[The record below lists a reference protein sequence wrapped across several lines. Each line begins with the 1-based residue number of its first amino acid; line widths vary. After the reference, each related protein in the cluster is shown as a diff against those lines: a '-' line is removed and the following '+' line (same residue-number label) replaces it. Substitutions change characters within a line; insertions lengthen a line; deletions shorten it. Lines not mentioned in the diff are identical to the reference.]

1 MPKDNIKYDLSYTQ
15 NRELSWLKFNQR
27 VLEEAT
33 DTSVP
38 LLERFKFL
46 AIFSSNLDEFFMVRV
61 GSLFDL
67 SIMTP
72 KERDNKSGK
81 IPSEQLEDIF
91 KAVKPLIEYRDIVY
105 SAIMEELR
113 GYGIADITYDELT
126 KSEKKFVENYYKLFI
141 APILSPQ
148 IIDISHPFPHLKNKA
163 LYTAVLLKKGQKELL
178 GIIGVPETAEPIIRI
193 EGTGKYIRTEEV
205 ISSHIKDYFVGY
217 KPECHCVISVTRNA
231 DISMDEEKFDED
243 SYDFRSHMSAL
254 LKKRDRL
261 APVRLEIQG
270 ECNPLSQHLANRLNL
285 LENQIFYSNCP
296 LKTGYVFSLANFD
309 KRLYYDSFT
318 PQQPSFSDDKS
329 SIMSQ
334 MRKKDVLLFYPYH
347 SMQPFLSLLKEAATN
362 PNVLSIKITI
372 YRLASSSAVAKYLCE
387 AAENGKEVT
396 ALVELR
402 ARFDEKN
409 NIEWAK
415 QLEYSG
421 CNVIYGLENFKCHS
435 KVCLITLKNKND
447 FSYITQIGTGNYNEK
462 TSAMYTDFSL
472 MTADKAIAQDALAFF
487 KNMLIG
493 DIYGNYSELL
503 VAPSSMKN
511 SIIRLIE
518 AESARGSDGRIIIK
532 ANSIT
537 ERALIDKLAEASQ
550 KGVKINLII
559 RGICCIVPGI
569 KGKTENIAVTSIVG
583 RFLEHSR
590 IYLFGKGEN
599 SQIFISSADIMTR
612 NQTRR
617 VEIACPIHDHE
628 IKNFLSDYLEK
639 LMEDNV
645 KSRILMPDGN
655 YVKKVINESSQSV
668 DSQKWYLNNPPS
680 FEKIKEN
687 NPSLFTTVKRLFLK
701 ICEKEK

>member
-33 DTSVP
+33 DPSVP

-81 IPSEQLEDIF
+81 IPYEQLEDIF

-113 GYGIADITYDELT
+113 GYGIADTTYDELT

-217 KPECHCVISVTRNA
+217 KPVCHSVISVTRNA

-243 SYDFRSHMSAL
+243 NYDFRSHMSAL

-318 PQQPSFSDDKS
+318 PQQPSFSDNKS
-329 SIMSQ
+329 SIMAQ
-334 MRKKDVLLFYPYH
+334 IRKKDVLLFYPYH

-435 KVCLITLKNKND
+435 KVCLITMKNKND
-447 FSYITQIGTGNYNEK
+447 FSYITQVGTGNYNEK

-487 KNMLIG
+487 KNMLVG
-493 DIYGNYSELL
+493 DLYGNYSELL

-518 AESARGSDGRIIIK
+518 AEAARGSDGRIIIK

-537 ERALIDKLAEASQ
+537 ERTLIDKLAEASQ

-569 KGKTENIAVTSIVG
+569 KGKTENITVTSIVG

-617 VEIACPIHDHE
+617 VEIACPIYDHE

-655 YVKKVINESSQSV
+655 YVKKVIKESSQIV
-668 DSQKWYLNNPPS
+668 DSQKWYIDNPPS
-680 FEKIKEN
+680 LEKIKEN
-687 NPSLFTTVKRLFLK
+687 NPSLFTAVKRLFFK
-701 ICEKEK
+701 ICENEK

>member
-1 MPKDNIKYDLSYTQ
+1 
-15 NRELSWLKFNQR
+15 
-27 VLEEAT
+27 
-33 DTSVP
+33 
-38 LLERFKFL
+38 
-46 AIFSSNLDEFFMVRV
+46 
-61 GSLFDL
+61 
-67 SIMTP
+67 
-72 KERDNKSGK
+72 
-81 IPSEQLEDIF
+81 
-91 KAVKPLIEYRDIVY
+91 
-105 SAIMEELR
+105 
-113 GYGIADITYDELT
+113 
-126 KSEKKFVENYYKLFI
+126 
-141 APILSPQ
+141 
-148 IIDISHPFPHLKNKA
+148 
-163 LYTAVLLKKGQKELL
+163 
-178 GIIGVPETAEPIIRI
+178 
-193 EGTGKYIRTEEV
+193 
-205 ISSHIKDYFVGY
+205 
-217 KPECHCVISVTRNA
+217 
-231 DISMDEEKFDED
+231 MDEEKFDED
-243 SYDFRSHMSAL
+243 NYDFRSHMSAL

-318 PQQPSFSDDKS
+318 PQQPSFSDNKS
-329 SIMSQ
+329 SIMAQ
-334 MRKKDVLLFYPYH
+334 IRKKDVLLFYPYH

-435 KVCLITLKNKND
+435 KVCLITMKTKND
-447 FSYITQIGTGNYNEK
+447 FSYITQVGTGNYNEK

-493 DIYGNYSELL
+493 DLYGNYSELL

-518 AESARGSDGRIIIK
+518 AEAARGSDGRIIIK

-537 ERALIDKLAEASQ
+537 ERTLIDKLAEASQ

-569 KGKTENIAVTSIVG
+569 KGKTENITVTSIVG

-617 VEIACPIHDHE
+617 VEIACPIYDHE

-655 YVKKVINESSQSV
+655 YVKKVIKESSQII
-668 DSQKWYLNNPPS
+668 DSQKWYIDNPPS
-680 FEKIKEN
+680 LEKIKEN
-687 NPSLFTTVKRLFLK
+687 NPSLFTAVKRLFFK
-701 ICEKEK
+701 ICENEK

>member
-33 DTSVP
+33 DPSVP

-113 GYGIADITYDELT
+113 GYGIADTTYDELT

-217 KPECHCVISVTRNA
+217 KPECHSVISVTRNA

-243 SYDFRSHMSAL
+243 NYDFRSHMSAL

-318 PQQPSFSDDKS
+318 PQQPSFSDNKS
-329 SIMSQ
+329 SIMAQ
-334 MRKKDVLLFYPYH
+334 IRKKDVLLFYPYH

-435 KVCLITLKNKND
+435 KVCLITMKTKND
-447 FSYITQIGTGNYNEK
+447 FSYITQVGTGNYNEK

-472 MTADKAIAQDALAFF
+472 MTADKAISQDALAFF

-493 DIYGNYSELL
+493 DLYGNYSELL

-518 AESARGSDGRIIIK
+518 AEAARGSDGRIIIK

-537 ERALIDKLAEASQ
+537 ERTLIDKLAEASQ

-569 KGKTENIAVTSIVG
+569 KGKTENITVTSIVG

-617 VEIACPIHDHE
+617 VEIACPIYDHE

-655 YVKKVINESSQSV
+655 YVKKVIKESSQII
-668 DSQKWYLNNPPS
+668 DSQKWYIDNPPS
-680 FEKIKEN
+680 LEKIKEN
-687 NPSLFTTVKRLFLK
+687 NPSLFTAVKRLFFK
-701 ICEKEK
+701 ICENEK

>member
-1 MPKDNIKYDLSYTQ
+1 MPKDNIKFDLSYTQ

-33 DTSVP
+33 DPSVP

-46 AIFSSNLDEFFMVRV
+46 SIFSSNLDEFFMVRV

-91 KAVKPLIEYRDIVY
+91 QAVKPLIEYRDIVY
-105 SAIMEELR
+105 NAIMDELR

-126 KSEKKFVENYYKLFI
+126 KSEKKFVDNYYKLFI

-148 IIDISHPFPHLKNKA
+148 IIDIRHPFPHLKNKA

-193 EGTGKYIRTEEV
+193 DGTGKYIRTEEV
-205 ISSHIKDYFVGY
+205 ISSHIKDYFAGY
-217 KPECHCVISVTRNA
+217 KPECHSIISVTRNA

-243 SYDFRSHMSAL
+243 NYDFRSHMSAL

-270 ECNPLSQHLANRLNL
+270 ECNPLAQHLASRLNL
-285 LENQIFYSNCP
+285 KENQIFYSNCP
-296 LKTGYVFSLANFD
+296 LKTGYVFSLENFD
-309 KRLYYDSFT
+309 KRLYYDGFT
-318 PQQPSFSDDKS
+318 PQQPSFTDGKG

-334 MRKKDVLLFYPYH
+334 IRKKDILLFYPYH

-415 QLEYSG
+415 QLENSG

-435 KVCLITLKNKND
+435 KVCLITMKSKND
-447 FSYITQIGTGNYNEK
+447 FSYITQVGTGNYNEK

-493 DIYGNYSELL
+493 DLYGNYSELL
-503 VAPSSMKN
+503 AAPSTMKN

-518 AESARGSDGRIIIK
+518 AEAARGSDGRIIIK

-537 ERALIDKLAEASQ
+537 ERTLIDKLAEASQ
-550 KGVKINLII
+550 KGVEINLII
-559 RGICCIVPGI
+559 RGICCIIPGI

-599 SQIFISSADIMTR
+599 AQIFISSADIMTR

-617 VEIACPIHDHE
+617 VEIACPIHDNE
-628 IKNFLSDYLEK
+628 IKVFLSDYLKK
-639 LMEDNV
+639 LIEDNV

-655 YVKKVINESSQSV
+655 YIKKETKESSQIV
-668 DSQKWYLNNPPS
+668 DSQKWYIDNPPS
-680 FEKIKEN
+680 FEKVKEN
-687 NPSLFTTVKRLFLK
+687 NPSFFTSVKRWFSR

>member
-33 DTSVP
+33 DPSVP

-113 GYGIADITYDELT
+113 GYGIADTTYDELT

-217 KPECHCVISVTRNA
+217 KPECHSVISVTRNA

-243 SYDFRSHMSAL
+243 NYDFRSHMSAL

-318 PQQPSFSDDKS
+318 PQQPSFSDNKS
-329 SIMSQ
+329 SIMAQ
-334 MRKKDVLLFYPYH
+334 IRKKDVLLFYPYH

-435 KVCLITLKNKND
+435 KVCLITMKTKTD
-447 FSYITQIGTGNYNEK
+447 FSYITQVGTGNYNEK

-493 DIYGNYSELL
+493 DLYGNYSELL

-518 AESARGSDGRIIIK
+518 AEAARGSDGRIIIK

-537 ERALIDKLAEASQ
+537 ERTLIDKLAGASQ

-569 KGKTENIAVTSIVG
+569 KGKTENITVTSIVG

-617 VEIACPIHDHE
+617 VEIACPIYDHE

-655 YVKKVINESSQSV
+655 YVKKVIKESSQII
-668 DSQKWYLNNPPS
+668 DSQKWYIDNPPS
-680 FEKIKEN
+680 LEKIKEN
-687 NPSLFTTVKRLFLK
+687 NPSLFTAVKRLFFK
-701 ICEKEK
+701 ICENEK

>member
-33 DTSVP
+33 DPSVP

-113 GYGIADITYDELT
+113 GYGIADTTYDELT

-217 KPECHCVISVTRNA
+217 KPECHSVISVTRNA

-243 SYDFRSHMSAL
+243 NYDFRSHMSAL

-318 PQQPSFSDDKS
+318 PQQPSFSDNKS
-329 SIMSQ
+329 SIMAQ
-334 MRKKDVLLFYPYH
+334 IRKKDVLLFYPYH

-435 KVCLITLKNKND
+435 KVCLITMKTKND
-447 FSYITQIGTGNYNEK
+447 FSYITQVGTGNYNEK

-493 DIYGNYSELL
+493 DLYGNYSELL

-518 AESARGSDGRIIIK
+518 AEAARGSDGRIIIK

-537 ERALIDKLAEASQ
+537 ERTLIDKLAEASQ

-569 KGKTENIAVTSIVG
+569 KGKTENITVTSIVG

-617 VEIACPIHDHE
+617 VEIACPIYDHE

-639 LMEDNV
+639 LMEG
-645 KSRILMPDGN
+645 K
-655 YVKKVINESSQSV
+655 
-668 DSQKWYLNNPPS
+668 
-680 FEKIKEN
+680 
-687 NPSLFTTVKRLFLK
+687 
-701 ICEKEK
+701 

>member
-33 DTSVP
+33 DPSVP

-113 GYGIADITYDELT
+113 GYGIADTTYDELT

-217 KPECHCVISVTRNA
+217 KPECHSVISVTRNA

-243 SYDFRSHMSAL
+243 NYDFRSHMSAL

-318 PQQPSFSDDKS
+318 PQQPSFSDNKS
-329 SIMSQ
+329 SIMAQ
-334 MRKKDVLLFYPYH
+334 IRKKDVLLFYPYH

-435 KVCLITLKNKND
+435 KVCLITMKTKND
-447 FSYITQIGTGNYNEK
+447 FSYITQVGTGNYNEK

-493 DIYGNYSELL
+493 DLYGNYSELL

-518 AESARGSDGRIIIK
+518 AEAARGSDGRIIIK

-537 ERALIDKLAEASQ
+537 ERTLIDKLAEASQ

-569 KGKTENIAVTSIVG
+569 KGKTENITVTSIVG

-617 VEIACPIHDHE
+617 VEIACPIYDHE

-655 YVKKVINESSQSV
+655 YVKKVIKESSQII
-668 DSQKWYLNNPPS
+668 DSQKWYIDNPPS
-680 FEKIKEN
+680 LEKIKEN
-687 NPSLFTTVKRLFLK
+687 NPSLFTAVKRLFFK
-701 ICEKEK
+701 ICENEK

>member
-33 DTSVP
+33 DLSVP

-113 GYGIADITYDELT
+113 GYGIADTTYDELT

-217 KPECHCVISVTRNA
+217 KPECHSVISVTRNA

-243 SYDFRSHMSAL
+243 NYDFRSHMSAL

-318 PQQPSFSDDKS
+318 PQQPSFSDNKS
-329 SIMSQ
+329 SIMAQ
-334 MRKKDVLLFYPYH
+334 IRKKDVLLFYPYH

-435 KVCLITLKNKND
+435 KVCLITMKNKND
-447 FSYITQIGTGNYNEK
+447 FSYITQVGTGNYNEK

-493 DIYGNYSELL
+493 DLYGNYSELL

-518 AESARGSDGRIIIK
+518 AEAARGSDGRIIIK

-537 ERALIDKLAEASQ
+537 ERTLIDKLAEASQ

-569 KGKTENIAVTSIVG
+569 KGKTENITVTSIVG

-617 VEIACPIHDHE
+617 VEIACPIYDHE

-655 YVKKVINESSQSV
+655 YVKKVIKERSQIV
-668 DSQKWYLNNPPS
+668 DSQKWYIDNPPS
-680 FEKIKEN
+680 LEKIKEN
-687 NPSLFTTVKRLFLK
+687 NPSLFTAVKRLFFK
-701 ICEKEK
+701 IYENEK

>member
-33 DTSVP
+33 DPSVP

-113 GYGIADITYDELT
+113 GYGIADTTYDELT

-217 KPECHCVISVTRNA
+217 KPVCHSVISVTRNA

-243 SYDFRSHMSAL
+243 NYDFRSHMSAL

-318 PQQPSFSDDKS
+318 PQQPSFSDNKS
-329 SIMSQ
+329 SIMAQ
-334 MRKKDVLLFYPYH
+334 IRKKDVLLFYPYH
-347 SMQPFLSLLKEAATN
+347 TM
-362 PNVLSIKITI
+362 
-372 YRLASSSAVAKYLCE
+372 
-387 AAENGKEVT
+387 
-396 ALVELR
+396 
-402 ARFDEKN
+402 
-409 NIEWAK
+409 
-415 QLEYSG
+415 
-421 CNVIYGLENFKCHS
+421 
-435 KVCLITLKNKND
+435 
-447 FSYITQIGTGNYNEK
+447 
-462 TSAMYTDFSL
+462 
-472 MTADKAIAQDALAFF
+472 
-487 KNMLIG
+487 
-493 DIYGNYSELL
+493 
-503 VAPSSMKN
+503 
-511 SIIRLIE
+511 
-518 AESARGSDGRIIIK
+518 
-532 ANSIT
+532 
-537 ERALIDKLAEASQ
+537 
-550 KGVKINLII
+550 
-559 RGICCIVPGI
+559 
-569 KGKTENIAVTSIVG
+569 
-583 RFLEHSR
+583 
-590 IYLFGKGEN
+590 
-599 SQIFISSADIMTR
+599 
-612 NQTRR
+612 
-617 VEIACPIHDHE
+617 
-628 IKNFLSDYLEK
+628 
-639 LMEDNV
+639 
-645 KSRILMPDGN
+645 
-655 YVKKVINESSQSV
+655 
-668 DSQKWYLNNPPS
+668 
-680 FEKIKEN
+680 
-687 NPSLFTTVKRLFLK
+687 
-701 ICEKEK
+701 

>member
-1 MPKDNIKYDLSYTQ
+1 MPKDNIKYELSYTQ

-33 DTSVP
+33 DPSVP

-113 GYGIADITYDELT
+113 GYGIADTTYDELT

-217 KPECHCVISVTRNA
+217 KPVCHSVISVTRNA

-243 SYDFRSHMSAL
+243 NYDFRSHMSAL

-318 PQQPSFSDDKS
+318 PQQPSFSDNKS
-329 SIMSQ
+329 SIMAQ
-334 MRKKDVLLFYPYH
+334 IRKKDVLLFYPYH
-347 SMQPFLSLLKEAATN
+347 TMQPFLSLLKEAATN

-435 KVCLITLKNKND
+435 KVCLITMKTKND
-447 FSYITQIGTGNYNEK
+447 FSYITQVGTGNYNEK

-493 DIYGNYSELL
+493 DLYGNYSELL

-518 AESARGSDGRIIIK
+518 AEAARGSDGRIIIK

-537 ERALIDKLAEASQ
+537 ERTLIDKLAEASQ

-569 KGKTENIAVTSIVG
+569 KEKTENITVTSIVG

-617 VEIACPIHDHE
+617 VEIACPIYDHE

-655 YVKKVINESSQSV
+655 YVKKVIKECSQIV
-668 DSQKWYLNNPPS
+668 DSQKWYIDNPPS
-680 FEKIKEN
+680 LEKIKEN
-687 NPSLFTTVKRLFLK
+687 NPSLFTAVKRLFFK
-701 ICEKEK
+701 ICENKK

>member
-334 MRKKDVLLFYPYH
+334 IRKKDVLLFYPYH

-518 AESARGSDGRIIIK
+518 AEAARGSDGRIIIK

-617 VEIACPIHDHE
+617 VEIACPIHDYE

>member
-1 MPKDNIKYDLSYTQ
+1 MPKDNLKYDLSYTQ
-15 NRELSWLKFNQR
+15 NRELSWLKFNKR

-33 DTSVP
+33 DTTVP
-38 LLERFKFL
+38 LIERLKFL

-67 SIMTP
+67 SLMTP

-91 KAVKPLIEYRDIVY
+91 KDVKPLIEYRDEVY

-113 GYGIADITYDELT
+113 GYGIADTTYYELS
-126 KSEKKFVENYYKLFI
+126 KSEKKFVENYYQLYI

-163 LYTAVLLKKGQKELL
+163 LYTAVLLKNGQKELL
-178 GIIGVPETAEPIIRI
+178 GIIGVPETAEPILRI

-205 ISSHIKDYFVGY
+205 ISAHIKDYFVGY
-217 KPECHCVISVTRNA
+217 KPECHAVISVTRNA
-231 DISMDEEKFDED
+231 DLSMDEEKFDED
-243 SYDFRSHMSAL
+243 NYDFRCHMSAL

-318 PQQPSFSDDKS
+318 PQQPSFSDNKS
-329 SIMSQ
+329 SIMAQ
-334 MRKKDVLLFYPYH
+334 IRKKDVLLFYPYH

-435 KVCLITLKNKND
+435 KVCLITMKTKND
-447 FSYITQIGTGNYNEK
+447 FSYITQVGTGNYNEK

-493 DIYGNYSELL
+493 DLYGNYSELL

-518 AESARGSDGRIIIK
+518 AEAARGSDGRIIIK

-537 ERALIDKLAEASQ
+537 ERTLIDKLAEASQ

-569 KGKTENIAVTSIVG
+569 KGKTENITVTSIVG

-617 VEIACPIHDHE
+617 VEIACPIYDHE

-655 YVKKVINESSQSV
+655 YVKKVIKESSQII
-668 DSQKWYLNNPPS
+668 DSQKWYIDNPPS
-680 FEKIKEN
+680 LEKIKEN
-687 NPSLFTTVKRLFLK
+687 NPSLFTAVKRLFFK
-701 ICEKEK
+701 ICENEK

>member
-33 DTSVP
+33 DPSVP

-113 GYGIADITYDELT
+113 GYGIADTTYDELT

-217 KPECHCVISVTRNA
+217 KPECHSVISVTRNA

-243 SYDFRSHMSAL
+243 NYDFRSHMSAL

-285 LENQIFYSNCP
+285 LEIHILYSNCP

-318 PQQPSFSDDKS
+318 PQQPSFSDNKS
-329 SIMSQ
+329 SIMAQ
-334 MRKKDVLLFYPYH
+334 IRKKDVLLFYPYH

-435 KVCLITLKNKND
+435 KVCLITMKTKND
-447 FSYITQIGTGNYNEK
+447 FSYITQVGTGNYNEK

-493 DIYGNYSELL
+493 DLYGNYSELL

-518 AESARGSDGRIIIK
+518 AEAARGSDGRIIIK

-537 ERALIDKLAEASQ
+537 ERTLIDKLAEASQ

-569 KGKTENIAVTSIVG
+569 KGKTENITVTSIVG

-617 VEIACPIHDHE
+617 VEIACPIYDHE

-655 YVKKVINESSQSV
+655 YVKKVIKESSQII
-668 DSQKWYLNNPPS
+668 DSQKWYIDNPPS
-680 FEKIKEN
+680 LEKIKEN
-687 NPSLFTTVKRLFLK
+687 NPSLFTAVKRLFFK
-701 ICEKEK
+701 ICENEK

>member
-33 DTSVP
+33 DPSVP

-113 GYGIADITYDELT
+113 GYGIADTIYDELT

-217 KPECHCVISVTRNA
+217 KPECHSVISVTRNA

-243 SYDFRSHMSAL
+243 NYDFRSHMSAL

-318 PQQPSFSDDKS
+318 PQQPSFSDNKS
-329 SIMSQ
+329 SIMAQ
-334 MRKKDVLLFYPYH
+334 IRKKDVLLFYPYH
-347 SMQPFLSLLKEAATN
+347 TMQPFLSLLKEAATN

-435 KVCLITLKNKND
+435 KVCLITMKNKND
-447 FSYITQIGTGNYNEK
+447 FSYITQVGTGNYNEK

-472 MTADKAIAQDALAFF
+472 MTADKAIAQDTLAFF
-487 KNMLIG
+487 KNMLVG
-493 DIYGNYSELL
+493 DLYGNYSELL

-518 AESARGSDGRIIIK
+518 AEAARGSDGRIIIK

-537 ERALIDKLAEASQ
+537 ERTLIDKLAEASQ

-569 KGKTENIAVTSIVG
+569 KGKTENITVTSIVG

-617 VEIACPIHDHE
+617 VEIACPIYDHE

-655 YVKKVINESSQSV
+655 YVKKVIKESSQIV
-668 DSQKWYLNNPPS
+668 DSQKWYIDNPPS
-680 FEKIKEN
+680 LEKIKEN
-687 NPSLFTTVKRLFLK
+687 NPSLFTAVKRLFLK
-701 ICEKEK
+701 ICENEK

>member
-33 DTSVP
+33 DPSVP

-113 GYGIADITYDELT
+113 GYGIADTTYDELT

-217 KPECHCVISVTRNA
+217 KPVCHSVISVTRNA

-243 SYDFRSHMSAL
+243 NYDFRSHMSAL

-296 LKTGYVFSLANFD
+296 LKTGYVFSLANFN

-318 PQQPSFSDDKS
+318 PQQPSFSDNKS
-329 SIMSQ
+329 SIMAQ
-334 MRKKDVLLFYPYH
+334 IRKKDVLLFYPYH

-435 KVCLITLKNKND
+435 KVCLITMKTKND
-447 FSYITQIGTGNYNEK
+447 FSYITQVGTGNYNEK

-493 DIYGNYSELL
+493 DLYGNYSELL

-518 AESARGSDGRIIIK
+518 AEAARGSDGRIIIK

-537 ERALIDKLAEASQ
+537 ERTLIDKLAEASQ

-569 KGKTENIAVTSIVG
+569 KGKTENITVTSIVG

-617 VEIACPIHDHE
+617 VEIACPIYDHE

-655 YVKKVINESSQSV
+655 YVKKVIKESSQIV
-668 DSQKWYLNNPPS
+668 DSQKWYIDNPPS
-680 FEKIKEN
+680 LEKIKEN
-687 NPSLFTTVKRLFLK
+687 KPSLFTAVKRLFFK
-701 ICEKEK
+701 ICENEK

>member
-33 DTSVP
+33 DPSVP

-113 GYGIADITYDELT
+113 GYGIADTTYDELT

-217 KPECHCVISVTRNA
+217 KPVCHSVISVTRNA

-243 SYDFRSHMSAL
+243 NYDFRSHMSAL

-318 PQQPSFSDDKS
+318 PQQPSFSDNKS
-329 SIMSQ
+329 SIMAQ
-334 MRKKDVLLFYPYH
+334 IRKKDVLLFYPYH
-347 SMQPFLSLLKEAATN
+347 TMQPFLSLLKEAATN

-435 KVCLITLKNKND
+435 KVCLITMKTKND
-447 FSYITQIGTGNYNEK
+447 FSYITQVGTGNYNEK

-493 DIYGNYSELL
+493 DLYGNYSELL

-518 AESARGSDGRIIIK
+518 AEAARGSDGRIIIK

-537 ERALIDKLAEASQ
+537 ERTLIDKLAEASQ

-569 KGKTENIAVTSIVG
+569 KEKTENITVTSIVG

-617 VEIACPIHDHE
+617 VEIACPIYDHE
-628 IKNFLSDYLEK
+628 IKNFLSD
-639 LMEDNV
+639 
-645 KSRILMPDGN
+645 
-655 YVKKVINESSQSV
+655 
-668 DSQKWYLNNPPS
+668 
-680 FEKIKEN
+680 
-687 NPSLFTTVKRLFLK
+687 
-701 ICEKEK
+701 

>member
-33 DTSVP
+33 DPSVP

-113 GYGIADITYDELT
+113 GYGIADTTYDELT

-217 KPECHCVISVTRNA
+217 KPECHSVISVTRNA

-243 SYDFRSHMSAL
+243 NYDFRSHMSAL

-318 PQQPSFSDDKS
+318 PQQPSFSDNKS
-329 SIMSQ
+329 SIMAQ
-334 MRKKDVLLFYPYH
+334 IRKKDVLLFYPYH

-435 KVCLITLKNKND
+435 KVCLITMKNKND
-447 FSYITQIGTGNYNEK
+447 FSYITQVGTGNYNEK

-493 DIYGNYSELL
+493 DLYGNYSELL

-518 AESARGSDGRIIIK
+518 AEAARGSDGRIIIK

-537 ERALIDKLAEASQ
+537 ERTLIDKLAEASQ

-569 KGKTENIAVTSIVG
+569 KGKTENITVTSIVG

-617 VEIACPIHDHE
+617 VEIACPIYDHE

-655 YVKKVINESSQSV
+655 YVKKVIKESSQIV
-668 DSQKWYLNNPPS
+668 DSQKWYIDNPPS
-680 FEKIKEN
+680 LEKTNEN
-687 NPSLFTTVKRLFLK
+687 NPSLFTVVKRLFFK
-701 ICEKEK
+701 ICENEK

>member
-33 DTSVP
+33 DPSVP

-113 GYGIADITYDELT
+113 GYGIADTTYDELT

-217 KPECHCVISVTRNA
+217 KPVCHSVISVTRNA

-243 SYDFRSHMSAL
+243 NYDFRSHMSAL

-318 PQQPSFSDDKS
+318 PQQPSFSDNKS
-329 SIMSQ
+329 SIMAQ
-334 MRKKDVLLFYPYH
+334 IRKKDVLLFYPYH
-347 SMQPFLSLLKEAATN
+347 TMQPFLSLLKEAATN

-435 KVCLITLKNKND
+435 KVCLITMKTKND
-447 FSYITQIGTGNYNEK
+447 FSYITQVGTGNYNEK

-493 DIYGNYSELL
+493 DLYGNYSELL

-518 AESARGSDGRIIIK
+518 AEAARGSDGRIIIK

-537 ERALIDKLAEASQ
+537 ERTLIDKLAEASQ

-569 KGKTENIAVTSIVG
+569 KEKAENITVTSIVG

-617 VEIACPIHDHE
+617 VEIACPIYDHE

-655 YVKKVINESSQSV
+655 YVKKVIKECSQIV
-668 DSQKWYLNNPPS
+668 DSQKWYIDNPPS
-680 FEKIKEN
+680 LEKIKEN
-687 NPSLFTTVKRLFLK
+687 NPSLFTAVKRLFFK
-701 ICEKEK
+701 ICENKK